1 MKKIDYKKILLD
13 YTSVIMGCFILAFAI
28 TSILKP
34 NGLMTGGITGLAI
47 LLERFFKVSY
57 TYFYYSLTFLIFLS
71 AWFFLGKRE
80 MLKIAFVSVAFPVI
94 LAIMERVNYEFIQ
107 DDMIL
112 GTVYFGIL
120 GGVGVGLIFKR
131 GYAMGGT
138 GAIAKI
144 LHRRFLPFMSLSQII
159 LLLDSAIILLSL
171 TIFETNIALYA
182 IITQIVFTKAIDMVL
197 FGFGSKKVKIEII
210 SDMNQAI
217 ESFIIH
223 EVKRGISA
231 YEIVGGY
238 TNETKRK
245 IVSICSPHETMLI
258 RQYIASIDPN
268 AFVNVLPVISVWG
281 KGVGF
286 NPIIEDGQ

>member
-1 MKKIDYKKILLD
+1 MTVLL
-13 YTSVIMGCFILAFAI
+13 GCFVLAFAI

-94 LAIMERVNYEFIQ
+94 LAVMEKVNYEFIQ

-131 GYAMGGT
+131 VM
-138 GAIAKI
+138 
-144 LHRRFLPFMSLSQII
+144 PWVVQV
-159 LLLDSAIILLSL
+159 
-171 TIFETNIALYA
+171 
-182 IITQIVFTKAIDMVL
+182 Q
-197 FGFGSKKVKIEII
+197 
-210 SDMNQAI
+210 
-217 ESFIIH
+217 
-223 EVKRGISA
+223 
-231 YEIVGGY
+231 
-238 TNETKRK
+238 
-245 IVSICSPHETMLI
+245 
-258 RQYIASIDPN
+258 
-268 AFVNVLPVISVWG
+268 
-281 KGVGF
+281 
-286 NPIIEDGQ
+286 